1 MAKFNGRDIMLIGC
15 LLGGGSGEGGSPLVA
30 STESEVAE
38 YLTSKNVGKII
49 KYGAPIEVGDTLTE
63 LYFDT
68 SKIPDVYN
76 DFILGDTKT
85 DLIEVGSYSV
95 TVEGQT
101 FTCTKGLQAQNL
113 DDPPQGE
120 FAWHNGFIYDESG
133 NPTGFDET
141 VIYREYT
148 EGYQTEGKEYGWLVD
163 HITFDTPVTVQAVNG
178 QDLWGE
184 YITKAQ
190 KSSIYKLNSFY
201 IIIEEEDGT
210 IGVKELYMAGSD
222 VEMYATAVDA
232 GGDECPEIATE
243 AYNPFTIPAPTY
255 EGQREPQVGDYLIWD
270 FNVANASGYKQIL
283 CEITSLD
290 DRGEPY
296 TYGVYMRA
304 ICFMAAAS
312 GGGSSENTL
321 ALVVGTQSAD
331 NLYDITESDL
341 EGVTELAP
349 HAFYKR
355 TGLRSI
361 ELPDTITK
369 AGAYAVQGC
378 TNLQHAKLSAGMTV
392 IPERMFE
399 LCSSLNN
406 VTIPDGVTTINT
418 YAFYNCEAFTEIFIP
433 KSVTTLSTSPFD
445 GCKKVTKV
453 EFEEGSQMK
462 NLSYFG
468 THLDSLVELILPE
481 GLESMGMYCFQYAL
495 VLETVKLPSTL
506 KTMNGAFQFCYK
518 LSSIDLPEGLTTLGG
533 EFRNCSA
540 LTEVKIPT
548 TVTSL
553 GSYFCGGTNT
563 TVIMQTETPP
573 SANSKAFYGH
583 AGKIIVPKGCLETYQ
598 TATNW
603 SSWASRMEEA
613 AE

>member
-1 MAKFNGRDIMLIGC
+1 MAKKWIKDRFGRVYVDKKTGLPLTIDTANPLI
-15 LLGGGSGEGGSPLVA
+15 A
-30 STESEVAE
+30 STPEEMAALLVPDNHGAVMFWE
-38 YLTSKNVGKII
+38 GDYYLIDAPRVYVGNTIT
-49 KYGAPIEVGDTLTE
+49 G

-68 SKIPDVYN
+68 TKTPDVYN
-76 DFILGDTKT
+76 DFILGGESK
-85 DLIEVGSYSV
+85 LIETDQAWSFEI
-95 TVEGQT
+95 EGQT
-101 FTCTKGLQAQNL
+101 FSGVASLRAQNL
-113 DDPPQGE
+113 DDPPQAELAFDKVTTDEDGNLVSLDGVVVYRDYEE
-120 FAWHNGFIYDESG
+120 FWANNGK
-133 NPTGFDET
+133 PT
-141 VIYREYT
+141 
-148 EGYQTEGKEYGWLVD
+148 GWLVD
-163 HITFDTPVTVQAVNG
+163 HITFDKPVKVTAVHHR
-178 QDLWGE
+178 DLWGD
-184 YITKAQ
+184 YIFKEPPKRWDLNNEAGDVGLV
-190 KSSIYKLNSFY
+190 KLH
-201 IIIEEEDGT
+201 ILDRL
-210 IGVKELYMAGSD
+210 LYP
-222 VEMYATAVDA
+222 EATAEDVLEGKKFYTGDGEVVEGTYKPLALAEKTVTENGVYSATADGVD
-232 GGDECPEIATE
+232 GYSSVTVNVES
-243 AYNPFTIPAPTY
+243 
-255 EGQREPQVGDYLIWD
+255 
-270 FNVANASGYKQIL
+270 VANKL
-283 CEITSLD
+283 PL
-290 DRGEPY
+290 
-296 TYGVYMRA
+296 
-304 ICFMAAAS
+304 
-312 GGGSSENTL
+312 L
-321 ALVVGTQSAD
+321 VGTQSAD

-341 EGVTELAP
+341 EGVTELTSY
-349 HAFYKR
+349 AFYKR

-369 AGAYAVQGC
+369 AGTYAVQGC

-399 LCSSLNN
+399 MCTSLNN

-462 NLSYFG
+462 SLSSFG
-468 THLDSLVELILPE
+468 SHLDSLVELILPE

-583 AGKIIVPKGCLETYQ
+583 GGKIIVPKGCLETYQ